1 MGLMAKKRN
10 TTVGWSFAITL
21 MSMLSLFFFLVPSRA
36 QAEKN
41 AHHENHYLE
50 STEETPIQE
59 SHESATHENHSEHH
73 SSDGHAAHE
82 EGFNAGEMIMHHI
95 GDANAFHLVGDIYI
109 PLPVII
115 YNKTEGSWFTG
126 LSTEFDLDHHGN
138 STNEVRGFHMH
149 HGRVLPINEK
159 TAIIDFSITKNVFTM
174 LLSSL
179 LLIVIFTTVAK
190 GYRRREGQAPK
201 GIQGFFEPIVIFI
214 RDQVARP
221 YLGNKTDAY
230 MPFLLT
236 LFFFIWCLNL
246 LGLIPIFPGSANVT
260 GNIMVCAAL
269 ALIILVVILVRANK
283 DYWKHILM
291 PDVPLLLYPIVVPIE
306 VIGIFTKPFALMVR
320 LFANIAAGHIII
332 LSLVSLVFIFGNSG
346 ESLSG
351 GITGGLVTTAF
362 GLFMNVMELLV
373 AAIQA
378 FIFTNL
384 SAVFIG
390 LAIEDHHEH
399 AEHH

>member
-1 MGLMAKKRN
+1 MGLMAIKGN
-10 TTVGWSFAITL
+10 TNLRQFFF
-21 MSMLSLFFFLVPSRA
+21 MSLLALACSALFLVPQDV
-36 QAEKN
+36 QAK
-41 AHHENHYLE
+41 
-50 STEETPIQE
+50 
-59 SHESATHENHSEHH
+59 SE
-73 SSDGHAAHE
+73 APHE
-82 EGFNAGEMIMHHI
+82 EAPHEDDAQEEHGEDVHSKDNHGGDDHADHDKAFNAGDMIMHHI
-95 GDANAFHLVGDIYI
+95 GDANAFHVVGEFFI

-115 YNKTEGSWFTG
+115 YNKSNGSWFTG
-126 LSTEFDLDHHGN
+126 LSTAFDIDHHGN
-138 STNEVRGFHMH
+138 SRNEVEGYHMH
-149 HGRVLPINEK
+149 HGRVLPIDEK
-159 TAIIDFSITKNVFTM
+159 ASIIDFSITKNVFTM
-174 LLSSL
+174 LLASL
-179 LLIVIFTTVAK
+179 LLIIIFTTVAK

-201 GIQGFFEPIVIFI
+201 GIQGFFEPIVLFI

-221 YLGNKTDAY
+221 YLGKKTDAY

-236 LFFFIWCLNL
+236 LFFFIWSLNL

-260 GNIMVCAAL
+260 GNIMVTAAL
-269 ALIILVVILVRANK
+269 ALIILVIILLRANK

-351 GITGGLVTTAF
+351 GITGGIVTTAF

>member
-41 AHHENHYLE
+41 AHHENYYLE

-59 SHESATHENHSEHH
+59 SHESATHENHSDHH

-399 AEHH
+399 AEQH

>member
-1 MGLMAKKRN
+1 MM
-10 TTVGWSFAITL
+10 L
-21 MSMLSLFFFLVPSRA
+21 MSMFSLVLFLVPNGA

-41 AHHENHYLE
+41 AHHENHHHDANV
-50 STEETPIQE
+50 ETASQE
-59 SHESATHENHSEHH
+59 SHESSTHKDH
-73 SSDGHAAHE
+73 SSDEHVAHE

-95 GDANAFHLVGDIYI
+95 GDANAFHIVGDIYI

-115 YNKTEGSWFTG
+115 YNKTEGTWFTG
-126 LSTEFDLDHHGN
+126 LSTEFNIDHHGN
-138 STNEVRGFHMH
+138 STKEVEGFHMY
-149 HGRVLPINEK
+149 HGRVLPIDEE
-159 TAIIDFSITKNVFTM
+159 TTIVDFSITKNVFTM
-174 LLSSL
+174 LLASL

-201 GIQGFFEPIVIFI
+201 GIQGFFEPIILFI
-214 RDQVARP
+214 REQVAKP

-236 LFFFIWCLNL
+236 LFFFIWSLNL

-260 GNIMVCAAL
+260 GNIMVTAAL
-269 ALIILVVILVRANK
+269 ALIILVVILLRANK
-283 DYWKHILM
+283 AYWKHILM

-351 GITGGLVTTAF
+351 GITGGIVTTAF

>member
-1 MGLMAKKRN
+1 
-10 TTVGWSFAITL
+10 
-21 MSMLSLFFFLVPSRA
+21 
-36 QAEKN
+36 
-41 AHHENHYLE
+41 
-50 STEETPIQE
+50 
-59 SHESATHENHSEHH
+59 
-73 SSDGHAAHE
+73 
-82 EGFNAGEMIMHHI
+82 
-95 GDANAFHLVGDIYI
+95 
-109 PLPVII
+109 
-115 YNKTEGSWFTG
+115 
-126 LSTEFDLDHHGN
+126 
-138 STNEVRGFHMH
+138 
-149 HGRVLPINEK
+149 
-159 TAIIDFSITKNVFTM
+159 M
-174 LLSSL
+174 LLTSI
-179 LLIVIFTTVAK
+179 LLIIIFSAVAK

-201 GIQGFFEPIVIFI
+201 GIQGFFEPIVLFI
-214 RDQVARP
+214 RDEVAKP
-221 YLGNKTDAY
+221 YLGKKTEVY

-236 LFFFIWCLNL
+236 LFFFIWVINL

-260 GNIMVCAAL
+260 GNIMVTAAL
-269 ALIILVVILVRANK
+269 AFIVLVIILYRANK
-283 DYWKHILM
+283 DFWKHILM
-291 PDVPLLLYPIVVPIE
+291 PDVPLWLYPIVVPIE

-373 AAIQA
+373 AAVQA

-390 LAIEDHHEH
+390 LAIEEHHEH

>member
-1 MGLMAKKRN
+1 MGLMVKKRN
-10 TTVGWSFAITL
+10 TTMQWSLAIML
-21 MSMLSLFFFLVPSRA
+21 MSILSLVFFLVPNKV
-36 QAEKN
+36 QAEKD
-41 AHHENHYLE
+41 AYHEEHLHVAVE
-50 STEETPIQE
+50 ASSHD
-59 SHESATHENHSEHH
+59 SHEVDSHKDH
-73 SSDGHAAHE
+73 SSDDHAAHE

-95 GDANAFHLVGDIYI
+95 GDANAFHIVGDIYI

-126 LSTEFDLDHHGN
+126 FSTEFDLDHHGN
-138 STNEVRGFHMH
+138 STNEVEGFHMH
-149 HGRVLPINEK
+149 HGRVLPIDEE
-159 TAIIDFSITKNVFTM
+159 TSIIDFSITKNVFTM
-174 LLSSL
+174 LLASL
-179 LLIVIFTTVAK
+179 LLIVIFITVAK

-201 GIQGFFEPIVIFI
+201 GIQGFFEPIVLFI

-221 YLGNKTDAY
+221 YLGKKTDAY

-236 LFFFIWCLNL
+236 LFFFIWSLNL

-260 GNIMVCAAL
+260 GNIMVTAAL
-269 ALIILVVILVRANK
+269 ALIILVVILLRANK

-351 GITGGLVTTAF
+351 GITGGIVTTAF

>member
-10 TTVGWSFAITL
+10 TTMRWSLAIML
-21 MSMLSLFFFLVPSRA
+21 MSMISLVFLLVPNSA

-41 AHHENHYLE
+41 AHHENHQHDANV
-50 STEETPIQE
+50 ETASQE
-59 SHESATHENHSEHH
+59 LHESSTHKDHSTDEHV
-73 SSDGHAAHE
+73 AHE

-95 GDANAFHLVGDIYI
+95 GDANAFHIVGDIYI

-115 YNKTEGSWFTG
+115 YNKTEGTWFTG
-126 LSTEFDLDHHGN
+126 LSTEFDIDHHGN
-138 STNEVRGFHMH
+138 STKEVEGFHMH
-149 HGRVLPINEK
+149 HGRVLPIDEE
-159 TAIIDFSITKNVFTM
+159 TSIVDFSITKNVFTM
-174 LLSSL
+174 LLASL

-201 GIQGFFEPIVIFI
+201 GIQGFFEPIILFI
-214 RDQVARP
+214 REQVAKP

-236 LFFFIWCLNL
+236 LFFFIWSLNL

-260 GNIMVCAAL
+260 GNIMVTAAL
-269 ALIILVVILVRANK
+269 ALIILVVILLRANK
-283 DYWKHILM
+283 AYWKHILM

-351 GITGGLVTTAF
+351 GITGGIVTTAF

>member
-59 SHESATHENHSEHH
+59 SHESATHENHSDHH

-159 TAIIDFSITKNVFTM
+159 IAIIDFSITKNVFTM

-399 AEHH
+399 AEQH

>member
-138 STNEVRGFHMH
+138 STNEVRGFRMH

-399 AEHH
+399 AEQH